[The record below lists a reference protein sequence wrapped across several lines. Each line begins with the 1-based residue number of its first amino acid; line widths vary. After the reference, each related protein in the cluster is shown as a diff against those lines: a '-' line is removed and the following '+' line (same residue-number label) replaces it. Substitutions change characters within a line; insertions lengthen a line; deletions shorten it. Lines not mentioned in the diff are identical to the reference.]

1 MAVVQHLPSTNS
13 VVLAHC
19 CFHHILIAIL
29 LSIAA
34 LCVDMGNRHV
44 LVLNS
49 TFSGKEMQCSAGI
62 GGHFMCQQTQTYQ
75 EERFKHMQI
84 LTSSDQ
90 SKALLFIIRDINIR
104 YAEKEW

>member
-1 MAVVQHLPSTNS
+1 
-13 VVLAHC
+13 
-19 CFHHILIAIL
+19 
-29 LSIAA
+29 
-34 LCVDMGNRHV
+34 
-44 LVLNS
+44 
-49 TFSGKEMQCSAGI
+49 MQCSAGI